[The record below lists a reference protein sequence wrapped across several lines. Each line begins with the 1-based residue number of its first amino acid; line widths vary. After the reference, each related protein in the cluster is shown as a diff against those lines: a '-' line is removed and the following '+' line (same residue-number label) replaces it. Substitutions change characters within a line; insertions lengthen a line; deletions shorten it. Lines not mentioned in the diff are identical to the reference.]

1 MATEPTQISQTLP
14 APYIQGA
21 ATALTEKLMPLLATP
36 INTASYA
43 QQIAPQSAL
52 TQQAQGLA
60 GGLGGYQPYLQQAGQ
75 LGTQAQQTLAGAQ
88 QYSGPQAYQQFMS
101 PYQQDV
107 INTTL
112 QNYDVQAQKGIAPLS
127 AQAVGAGAFG
137 GARQGIQQAGYQ
149 TQSDL
154 NRAQLQAQ
162 LLNQGFGQA
171 QQSAAQAYQQQLAAA
186 QAQQGLGS
194 FQQGLGQA
202 SQQQLGNQITGLNTL
217 GQQQQQYQQAINDAR
232 TAAAKEAAFS
242 PYTQYG
248 LVGQQL
254 TSLMGG
260 FPNQVQTY
268 NAQAQPPSTLQSL
281 LGAGIGIGGLA
292 KGIFG

>member
-1 MATEPTQISQTLP
+1 M
-14 APYIQGA
+14 
-21 ATALTEKLMPLLATP
+21 KRCNRRTP
-36 INTASYA
+36 

-52 TQQAQGLA
+52 TTQAQGLA
-60 GGLGGYQPYLQQAGQ
+60 GGLGGYQQYLDQANQ
-75 LGTQAQQTLAGAQ
+75 LGMGAQQTLAGAQ

-127 AQAVGAGAFG
+127 ASAVGSGAFG
-137 GARQGIQQAGYQ
+137 GARQGIQQANYQ

-162 LLNQGFGQA
+162 MLNQGFGQA

-217 GQQQQQYQQAINDAR
+217 GGQQQQYQQSVLDAQ
-232 TAAAKEAAFS
+232 TAAAKEAAYS

-248 LVGQQL
+248 LIGQQL

-268 NAQAQPPSTLQSL
+268 TAGQQPPSTMQTL
-281 LGAGIGIGGLA
+281 LGAGIGLGGLA

>member
-1 MATEPTQISQTLP
+1 MATEPTQIQQTLP

-21 ATALTEKLMPLLATP
+21 ATALTEKLMPLLSSP

-52 TQQAQGLA
+52 TTQAQGLA

-112 QNYDVQAQKGIAPLS
+112 ANYDVQAQKGIAPLS
-127 AQAVGAGAFG
+127 ASAIGAGAFG
-137 GARQGIQQAGYQ
+137 GARQGIQQANYQ

-154 NRAQLQAQ
+154 NRAQMQAQ

-217 GQQQQQYQQAINDAR
+217 GGQQQQYQQSVLDAQ
-232 TAAAKEAAFS
+232 TAAAKEAAYS

-248 LVGQQL
+248 LIGQQL

-268 NAQAQPPSTLQSL
+268 TAGQQPPSTMQTL
-281 LGAGIGIGGLA
+281 LGAGIGLGGLA